1 MKFEVL
7 YHLDSDLHPG
17 EIHGPF
23 LELLEAA
30 DEAQARAMI
39 VKNRQG
45 AIIEQIKPA
54 GGSGRAFESRSIGPR
69 HPPSRSR

>member
-1 MKFEVL
+1 MKFEVI

-23 LELLEAA
+23 LELLEAD

-39 VKNRQG
+39 VKDRQG
-45 AIIEQIKPA
+45 AIVEQVKPA
-54 GGSGRAFESRSIGPR
+54 SGRTFESRSIGPR